1 MLQVVRAKMH
11 GIRVTGSD
19 LDYHGSITLDP
30 EQCDA
35 AGIRP
40 LEFVDLFNKSNGA
53 RWYTYVI
60 YGEPG
65 SRCCILNGPSARN
78 CQKGDSLII
87 CASTYIQEQQ
97 LYDIQPKVLTFGPG
111 NEIEEVLHYE
121 VNKTPERAFDFRMVI
136 EPTERPNVR
145 RIGPVDVGAFT
156 TDLRQRGLDDHA
168 VADVV
173 SRHLKSVI

>member
-1 MLQVVRAKMH
+1 MLQVVRAKFH
-11 GIRVTGSD
+11 GIRVTGAD

-30 EQCDA
+30 DQCEQ

-40 LEFVDLFNKSNGA
+40 LEFVDIFNKNNGE
-53 RWYTYVI
+53 RLYTYVI

-65 SRCCILNGPSARN
+65 SRCCVLNGAAARK

-97 LYDIQPKVLTFGPG
+97 LYEIRPKVLTFGPQ
-111 NEIEEVLHYE
+111 NDVEDVLRYE
-121 VNKTPERAFDFRMVI
+121 VNKTPEREFDFRMVI
-136 EPTERPNVR
+136 EPPVAPSMRMVS
-145 RIGPVDVGAFT
+145 PVDIGAFT
-156 TDLRQRGLDDHA
+156 SDLRERGLDDHA

-173 SRHLKSVI
+173 SRHLKSTV